1 MEGACCVYFLDLGGT
16 LLGGAEVG
24 GEMGGVWS
32 RGCDTSATND
42 ATAGGGALKGATFFN
57 VAGTPSQ
64 DRPTLIAPTD
74 VFRFPSTAD
83 GEDGSSELTRAEA
96 YFYGFL
102 RTRRA
107 GCDDCI
113 AGSRRMRLEGLE
125 PAADESVR
133 CRTWKVTRGENW
145 SGKELLVASSWVRAA
160 AETLDVR

>member
-102 RTRRA
+102 RTRRRGRGVRIA
-107 GCDDCI
+107 LLGRGGCGLRDW
-113 AGSRRMRLEGLE
+113 SPRRMNLICTV
-125 PAADESVR
+125 PDMESD
-133 CRTWKVTRGENW
+133 KG
-145 SGKELLVASSWVRAA
+145 
-160 AETLDVR
+160 